1 MYTILRLVCQQIYA
15 FYRIAR
21 ETISRGSSYKRS
33 ENLSIHVFVPCRR
46 RFCYPSLF
54 SLVCVCVC
62 VFRWTVN
69 TIGDMRGFP
78 LPYTQN
84 YDASGICSLFHHRQ
98 RHGTSE
104 VIALSLSHVKHT
116 EGAWYSAVHKVVFN
130 STVASLFAF
139 FLYYSETAIS

>member
-1 MYTILRLVCQQIYA
+1 MRSTVSLGRRYREGVVTRGLKTFQFMSLSLADYA
-15 FYRIAR
+15 FVIR
-21 ETISRGSSYKRS
+21 RS
-33 ENLSIHVFVPCRR
+33 F
-46 RFCYPSLF
+46 PS
-54 SLVCVCVC
+54 CVCVC